1 MFATRLQISSHVWF
15 SALQKNRNKSWQQ
28 TKQYLPK
35 HAWTDLEEK
44 SASSNEVF
52 YLVFEPFVCL
62 FWQCRKWLHVCLLLQ
77 TMFQIFNIFG
87 THETPE
93 HDVSCK
99 VIKPDSAEWNANINS
114 IFSVLRWRDCRLN
127 YANPQ
132 KNKTVSSLFSHS
144 NFCWERKHNWNFSQT
159 RLKNVSALKDDNLV
173 IFMTVNLNCSASSYR
188 CKLIFTIK
196 ERKLWMWR
204 EAIKSSIG
212 KYKQGQGTMEC
223 FPAIQQKHRNNQS
236 LRFIENTP
244 QLQVH
249 CEFKIKA
256 TLKQVIQKFL
266 KVFHLH
272 RFCPKMPHGT
282 WWDTEEILK
291 N

>member
-1 MFATRLQISSHVWF
+1 M
-15 SALQKNRNKSWQQ
+15 
-28 TKQYLPK
+28 
-35 HAWTDLEEK
+35 
-44 SASSNEVF
+44 
-52 YLVFEPFVCL
+52 L
-62 FWQCRKWLHVCLLLQ
+62 F
-77 TMFQIFNIFG
+77 I
-87 THETPE
+87 
-93 HDVSCK
+93 
-99 VIKPDSAEWNANINS
+99 
-114 IFSVLRWRDCRLN
+114 
-127 YANPQ
+127 
-132 KNKTVSSLFSHS
+132 HS
-144 NFCWERKHNWNFSQT
+144 NFCWECKHNWNFSQT

-173 IFMTVNLNCSASSYR
+173 NFMTINLNCSASSYR

-256 TLKQVIQKFL
+256 TSKRVIQEFL

-272 RFCPKMPHGT
+272 RFCPKMPYEFNRVQRESLKIKKRRLKSSQNWKLSLKLKKLLT
-282 WWDTEEILK
+282 NFLLAWSISYTENKLLIRQESVRKKLLALQ
-291 N
+291 